1 MKATLNM
8 HGLAGCGTVLI
19 WWSYVL
25 SSSVCI
31 WRAVCVSKACM
42 GRKSDKAILELS
54 VRGHQ
59 IWILMSGLLINWV
72 DRRVYFRAKSKL
84 SISLF
89 FKKSLNFFF
98 VNGRRTHCYSQIQ
111 STTHN
116 SLHILIQFIGNGK
129 FKGVGWINV
138 PVLLI
143 GPEIC
148 QNKFLDEIFPEC
160 SEHVDPP
167 SRTDTASR
175 YLLFIAH
182 VMLSTMSLL
191 FNVCIPKLILSALL
205 FLWAA

>member
-89 FKKSLNFFF
+89 FFKKSLNFFF

-129 FKGVGWINV
+129 FKGGGWINV

-143 GPEIC
+143 GNRRRNLSGATFWSFWQQQQKYFSLTLFQP
-148 QNKFLDEIFPEC
+148 KFF
-160 SEHVDPP
+160 
-167 SRTDTASR
+167 RTM
-175 YLLFIAH
+175 YLL
-182 VMLSTMSLL
+182 LL
-191 FNVCIPKLILSALL
+191 RQATATFYLECKNH
-205 FLWAA
+205 